1 MKKLIILSFT
11 LLLAIAF
18 IGTAFAVP
26 AGKTV
31 DYAGGK
37 MGKVAFDGKKHADA
51 GAKCNDCHPKVFK
64 MKKGSMKITMAEHK
78 AGIACGTCHD
88 GSKAFAQQGNCAKC
102 HVK

>member
-31 DYAGGK
+31 DFAGGK
-37 MGKVAFDGKKHADA
+37 MGKVTFDGKKHADA
-51 GAKCNDCHPKVFK
+51 GQKCNDCHPKVFK
-64 MKKGSMKITMAEHK
+64 MKKGSIKITMAEHK
-78 AGIACGTCHD
+78 SGIACGTCHD